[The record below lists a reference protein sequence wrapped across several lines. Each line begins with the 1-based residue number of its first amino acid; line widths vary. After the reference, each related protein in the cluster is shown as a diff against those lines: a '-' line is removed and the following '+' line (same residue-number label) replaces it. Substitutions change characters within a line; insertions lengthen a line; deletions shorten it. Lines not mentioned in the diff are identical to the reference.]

1 MRAGH
6 TGLDEPF
13 DRLGASSSKGP
24 DTVGQTPNE
33 GGRRHVT
40 RGALAAGRSNRETL
54 LTGGNGTAGP
64 VRVFRKS
71 DTVAIF

>member
-40 RGALAAGRSNRETL
+40 RGALASWEIEQG
-54 LTGGNGTAGP
+54 
-64 VRVFRKS
+64 
-71 DTVAIF
+71 DTVDWRKRYGGTCPCLS